1 MRKRAGKRKVN
12 YASDVKRTMPITTVG
27 RPRPGASNRQYMPL
41 SINQRR
47 KKMLDNISK
56 CYIII
61 FTVGAAVSVC
71 VPHAG
76 ERSQTRSIAATR
88 NFKPTTSRC
97 HRSTVCQRQ
106 LLRSQRS
113 RPGQVRD
120 AAPRAERGSLGD
132 WRRDGFR
139 LLPALVLSSAGSLRG
154 GWACRPGSP
163 QTGSQAG
170 TQADRRGPGLP
181 RRDAPEGALRADTGT
196 GALDPTAFRN
206 QGASAKHRTQPA
218 ASSKKTPLNES
229 GDPSIAHPNLTEQY
243 EQLRREA
250 TSCSEHAA
258 QGLGLALFL
267 RRGMTA
273 WMQAWSQCTDSATPN
288 AHPRQARPAAVPT
301 DLRTQI
307 ATLLAGIILGLQQ
320 EATS

>member
-1 MRKRAGKRKVN
+1 MADITANTRDYSESASPRRDRRA
-12 YASDVKRTMPITTVG
+12 
-27 RPRPGASNRQYMPL
+27 
-41 SINQRR
+41 
-47 KKMLDNISK
+47 
-56 CYIII
+56 
-61 FTVGAAVSVC
+61 
-71 VPHAG
+71 
-76 ERSQTRSIAATR
+76 
-88 NFKPTTSRC
+88 
-97 HRSTVCQRQ
+97 VCQRQ
-106 LLRSQRS
+106 LFRSQRS

-120 AAPRAERGSLGD
+120 AAPGAERGSLGD

-163 QTGSQAG
+163 QTRSQAG

-181 RRDAPEGALRADTGT
+181 RRDTPEEAVRADNGT

-206 QGASAKHRTQPA
+206 QGASTEHRTQPA
-218 ASSKKTPLNES
+218 ASSKKTPLNEP
-229 GDPSIAHPNLTEQY
+229 GDPPIARPDLTEQY
-243 EQLRREA
+243 EQLRRDA
-250 TSCSEHAA
+250 TGRSAHAV

-273 WMQAWSQCTDSATPN
+273 WMQAWSQCTDCAAPN
-288 AHPRQARPAAVPT
+288 THPRPATPAAVPM
-301 DLRTQI
+301 DLRAQI